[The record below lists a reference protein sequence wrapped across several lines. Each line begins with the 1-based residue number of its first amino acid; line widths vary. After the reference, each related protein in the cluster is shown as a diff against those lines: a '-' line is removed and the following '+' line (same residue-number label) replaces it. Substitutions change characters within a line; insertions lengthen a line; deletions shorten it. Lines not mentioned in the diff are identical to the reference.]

1 MTGAG
6 ADAERGDEV
15 GARPHKWEYPHPLA
29 GESGAHDRSPGDT
42 TPGIYRLG

>member
-15 GARPHKWEYPHPLA
+15 GARPHKWENTPIRWR
-29 GESGAHDRSPGDT
+29 GERRS
-42 TPGIYRLG
+42 